1 MVLTRGKMGVYTAI
15 FSGKIYCGECG
26 QIYGSKVWHS
36 NDPYRKV
43 VWQCNAKYGGE
54 KKCGTPTITEE
65 EIKRG
70 FERVLRKLT
79 ADKAEIIDNLSTVLD
94 CNEDPALRKQTEKL
108 TWERDAVAREANE
121 AISQNARVAQDQD
134 EYNER
139 YAELVREYDR
149 MDSEIKRLEREAERQ
164 KAKKRRIE
172 DFIKALE
179 TTEEKFSVD
188 DWCIMVEKVTV
199 FREKMVFTLTSGA
212 EIEV

>member
-1 MVLTRGKMGVYTAI
+1 M
-15 FSGKIYCGECG
+15 
-26 QIYGSKVWHS
+26 
-36 NDPYRKV
+36 
-43 VWQCNAKYGGE
+43 
-54 KKCGTPTITEE
+54 
-65 EIKRG
+65 
-70 FERVLRKLT
+70 
-79 ADKAEIIDNLSTVLD
+79 
-94 CNEDPALRKQTEKL
+94 
-108 TWERDAVAREANE
+108 ARETNE
-121 AISQNARVAQDQD
+121 AISQNTRVAQDQD

-164 KAKKRRIE
+164 KTKKRRIE
-172 DFIKALE
+172 DYIKALE